1 MSRNQMLKEVIR
13 DYKKYILDGNELM
26 IETSERQIEVLLSLN
41 DRSFG

>member
-26 IETSERQIEVLLSLN
+26 IETSERMIEVLLSLN
-41 DRSFG
+41 ERCFG

>member
-1 MSRNQMLKEVIR
+1 MSRNQILKEVIR
-13 DYKKYILDGNELM
+13 DYKKYILDVNELM

>member
-26 IETSERQIEVLLSLN
+26 IETSERIIEVLLSLN
-41 DRSFG
+41 ERCFG